1 MGLMV
6 IAAAKIGMMRP
17 PLLGRV
23 RSDGLPEN
31 ATYTDVGCEVALRC
45 TQCPLERCRYEERNG
60 LQAHRMRE
68 RNPQIIALRDEGA
81 PVDEIAE
88 RFGLSPRSVFRVLAL

>member
-1 MGLMV
+1 MSP
-6 IAAAKIGMMRP
+6 P
-17 PLLGRV
+17 PLRRV

-68 RNPQIIALRDEGA
+68 RNPQIIALRAEGA
-81 PVDEIAE
+81 KVDEIAE
-88 RFGLSPRSVFRVLAL
+88 RFGLTPRSVFRVLSEAKA

>member
-1 MGLMV
+1 M
-6 IAAAKIGMMRP
+6 AAIPAQSPGRMSP

-31 ATYTDVGCEVALRC
+31 ATYIDDGCEVSLTC
-45 TQCPLERCRYEERNG
+45 QICPLERCRYEERNG
-60 LQAHRMRE
+60 LQAMRMRE
-68 RNPQIIALRDEGA
+68 RNPQIIALRAEGA

-88 RFGLSPRSVFRVLAL
+88 RFGLSPRSVFRVLSGVK